1 MGEFCKHRSHTM
13 CLGIPMQIVE
23 IDGYSARCE
32 ARGVT
37 RDAGLFLLQ
46 GESLAAGD
54 YVIVHLGHAIQKIT
68 EQQAISTWELLDEIL
83 TQDNTGMSERKGP

>member
-1 MGEFCKHRSHTM
+1 MSVIIGRTRIVM

-32 ARGVT
+32 ARGVM

-46 GESLAAGD
+46 HEPLAAGD
-54 YVIVHLGHAIQKIT
+54 YVIVHLGHAIRKIS
-68 EQQAISTWELLDEIL
+68 EQEARSTWELLDEML
-83 TQDNTGMSERKGP
+83 ALEGPS